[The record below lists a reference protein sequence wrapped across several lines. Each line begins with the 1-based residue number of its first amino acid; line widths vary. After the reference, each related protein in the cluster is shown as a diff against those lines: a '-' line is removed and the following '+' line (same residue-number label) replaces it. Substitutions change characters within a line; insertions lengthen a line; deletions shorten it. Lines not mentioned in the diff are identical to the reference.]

1 MIEKVTKTIKK
12 YSLLK
17 KGDRVIAAVS
27 GGADSVCLLKVLA
40 ALSREWE
47 LGLLA
52 VHVNH
57 GLRGEEADRDELF
70 VNTLCGEMGIPFERR
85 GMSPKTEPG
94 RRYPE
99 ELCREERY
107 RLLLEVLK
115 ERGFDRIAVGHHM
128 DDLAETVLMNLLR
141 GSGPEGLRGFL
152 PAREGIFI
160 RPLYHLNRE
169 EILAYLENTGAS
181 FVRDS
186 SNEDEGYARNRVR
199 RFLIPFLQR
208 EFNPRLVEA
217 FSRTADVLHLENEC
231 LKEIA
236 KEAMADWGIQL
247 PAGVPEAGVRIPLS
261 PFRNCHEAVQ
271 RRIIREI
278 LAQWI
283 PGLRGIGHAHIQS
296 VVSLTGSNDPGAHL
310 DLPHGVIASR
320 EYGEMV
326 LKAGKAG
333 KAGKVEN
340 GFRCAVSIP
349 GEAVIP
355 GSGKKLVFELL
366 ANNGE
371 KCNYSDQINR
381 AYLDFDILKPP
392 LEVRSPLPGDR
403 IQPFGMAGTKKLQ
416 DLFTDL
422 KLPRLKRRSVPLLVD
437 RESVLW
443 AAGIRLSERA
453 RVTADTKSIL
463 KVEII

>member
-1 MIEKVTKTIKK
+1 
-12 YSLLK
+12 L
-17 KGDRVIAAVS
+17 
-27 GGADSVCLLKVLA
+27 
-40 ALSREWE
+40 
-47 LGLLA
+47 
-52 VHVNH
+52 
-57 GLRGEEADRDELF
+57 
-70 VNTLCGEMGIPFERR
+70 
-85 GMSPKTEPG
+85 
-94 RRYPE
+94 
-99 ELCREERY
+99 
-107 RLLLEVLK
+107 
-115 ERGFDRIAVGHHM
+115 
-128 DDLAETVLMNLLR
+128 
-141 GSGPEGLRGFL
+141 
-152 PAREGIFI
+152 
-160 RPLYHLNRE
+160 
-169 EILAYLENTGAS
+169 
-181 FVRDS
+181 
-186 SNEDEGYARNRVR
+186 
-199 RFLIPFLQR
+199 
-208 EFNPRLVEA
+208 
-217 FSRTADVLHLENEC
+217 
-231 LKEIA
+231 
-236 KEAMADWGIQL
+236 
-247 PAGVPEAGVRIPLS
+247 
-261 PFRNCHEAVQ
+261 
-271 RRIIREI
+271 
-278 LAQWI
+278 
-283 PGLRGIGHAHIQS
+283 
-296 VVSLTGSNDPGAHL
+296 
-310 DLPHGVIASR
+310 
-320 EYGEMV
+320 
-326 LKAGKAG
+326 KAG